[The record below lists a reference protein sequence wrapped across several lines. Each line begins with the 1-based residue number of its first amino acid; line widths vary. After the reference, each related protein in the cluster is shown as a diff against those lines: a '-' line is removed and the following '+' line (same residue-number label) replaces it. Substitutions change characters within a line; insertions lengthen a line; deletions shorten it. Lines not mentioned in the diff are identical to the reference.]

1 MKKIGLKLLLIGGVF
16 GVFSSCTN
24 NNEVSPQGN
33 SFNQTQVTQQIG
45 NLPLETISAA
55 EKNGLLVMR
64 EEEKLAKDVYITLY
78 KKWNLNVFNNISSSE
93 ATHTSAVLSLL
104 QKYNIPD
111 PVGNNSV
118 GVFENTT
125 LQKLYND
132 LVAKGSSSFLEGV
145 KVGATIEDLDI
156 KDLQDFLKDVNNQ
169 DISYVY
175 QNLTKGSRNHLRSFY
190 SQVLAQNGTY
200 AAQFISQSEFDT
212 IVNSAKE
219 IGSW

>member
-1 MKKIGLKLLLIGGVF
+1 MKKIGLKLLLIGGVL

-24 NNEVSPQGN
+24 KNEVSPQGN
-33 SFNQTQVTQQIG
+33 SFNQTQVSQQIS

-64 EEEKLAKDVYITLY
+64 EEEKLAKDVYVTLY

-93 ATHTSAVLSLL
+93 ATHNSAILSLL
-104 QKYNIPD
+104 QKYSIPD
-111 PVGNNSV
+111 PVGNNAV
-118 GVFENTT
+118 GVFENNT

-132 LVAKGSSSFLEGV
+132 LVAKGSISLLDGV

-156 KDLQDFLKDVNNQ
+156 KDLQNFLKDVNNQ
-169 DISYVY
+169 DITYVY

-190 SQVLAQNGTY
+190 SQVVGQNGTY
-200 AAQFISQSEFDT
+200 TAQFISQSEFDA
-212 IVNSAKE
+212 IVNSPKE
-219 IGSW
+219 TGSW

>member
-1 MKKIGLKLLLIGGVF
+1 MKKIGLKLLLIGGVL

-24 NNEVSPQGN
+24 NNEVSPQES

-45 NLPLETISAA
+45 NLPLETISTA

-111 PVGNNSV
+111 PVGTNDV
-118 GVFENTT
+118 GIFENTT

-169 DISYVY
+169 DITYVY

-219 IGSW
+219 TGSW

>member
-1 MKKIGLKLLLIGGVF
+1 MKKIGLKLLLIGGVL

-111 PVGNNSV
+111 LVGNNSV

-169 DISYVY
+169 DITYVY

-219 IGSW
+219 TGSW